1 MRKFI
6 SIALLVCFPALT
18 LAQEP
23 VKLIRANTPV
33 TFDIDMQC
41 MNNEPA
47 LKRSGKF
54 KLCERECEL
63 ELAAM
68 SDMLVVEMNLFDKR
82 LLNQEKM
89 YLSIINEKDNSIQLL
104 QTDVLT
110 SLETEDFSWWK
121 ATLVLVGGVVVG
133 SVTTAL
139 VLHYVDE

>member
-1 MRKFI
+1 
-6 SIALLVCFPALT
+6 
-18 LAQEP
+18 
-23 VKLIRANTPV
+23 
-33 TFDIDMQC
+33 
-41 MNNEPA
+41 
-47 LKRSGKF
+47 
-54 KLCERECEL
+54 
-63 ELAAM
+63 
-68 SDMLVVEMNLFDKR
+68 
-82 LLNQEKM
+82 M